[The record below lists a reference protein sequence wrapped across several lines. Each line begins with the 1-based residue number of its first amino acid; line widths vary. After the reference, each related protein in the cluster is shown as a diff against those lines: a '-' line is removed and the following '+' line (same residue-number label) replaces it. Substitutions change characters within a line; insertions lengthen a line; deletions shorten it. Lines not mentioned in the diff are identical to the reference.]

1 MKDKVKNG
9 IFIISMF
16 YSVVIVVLMFY
27 AYFNTNNVLEIVTSD
42 NDKAYFDELILKL
55 NKIY

>member
-1 MKDKVKNG
+1 MKDKVKDG

-27 AYFNTNNVLEIVTSD
+27 AYFNTNNVLEIVTSY
-42 NDKAYFDELILKL
+42 NDKAYFDEQ
-55 NKIY
+55 